1 MTRKEIT
8 QALENGGLTQVDKHL
23 WAESK
28 ECAIMV
34 EFLYEDDLYF
44 IVNDEKSFSRI
55 NLHLGEITNF
65 SVNRVISNDSINSNY
80 TEIIIETIFGNQ
92 NKFCIGC

>member
-1 MTRKEIT
+1 MTKEQIV
-8 QALENGGLTQVDKHL
+8 QVLENGGLTQVDKHL

-34 EFLYEDDLYF
+34 EFLSEDDLYF
-44 IVNDEKSFSRI
+44 IINDEKSFSRI
-55 NLHLGEITNF
+55 NLHLDEITNF
-65 SVNRVISNDSINSNY
+65 SVDRVISNDSINSNY

>member
-1 MTRKEIT
+1 MTRKEIEKV
-8 QALENGGLTQVDKHL
+8 LENGGLTQVDKHL
-23 WAESK
+23 WTESK

-55 NLHLGEITNF
+55 NLHLGEITDF
-65 SVNRVISNDSINSNY
+65 RVDRVKDFANNDY